1 LSKSNFEDVFVYFS
15 TEKEGN
21 MKLTKLLSAAFAIA
35 LLAGCAGNPK
45 TTNQNIM
52 CAVGGALAG
61 GAAGAAVGD
70 SDASAGGAVVGSM
83 LALLLCPNGDEEEE
97 VVVVEETVCAVEA
110 PAGAL
115 VDQNGC
121 PYDTDQ
127 DGVYDG
133 IDMCQQTPPGVTVDR
148 VGCALDSD
156 GDAVPDYK
164 DLCPNTPKGVIV
176 DQDGCPLAGEKVL
189 SLEGVNFAFDKATL
203 TDDAKQILEQAVSV
217 LKDTDSVVEVRVEG
231 HTDSIGTEAY
241 NQKLSQERAQS
252 VVDYLVSR
260 GINGSYLIPVGMG
273 EKFPVATND
282 TAAGRAKNRR
292 VDFVVNE

>member
-1 LSKSNFEDVFVYFS
+1 VFIYFS

-52 CAVGGALAG
+52 CAVGGALVG
-61 GAAGAAVGD
+61 GAAGAAAGD
-70 SDASAGGAVVGSM
+70 SDAAAGSAVVGSM
-83 LALLLCPNGDEEEE
+83 LALLLCPNGDEEQE
-97 VVVVEETVCAVEA
+97 VAAVEKPVCAVE
-110 PAGAL
+110 PPPGAL

-121 PYDTDQ
+121 AYDTDK

-133 IDMCQQTPPGVTVDR
+133 IDMCQQTPPGVSVDR

-203 TDDAKQILEQAVSV
+203 TDDAKQILEEAVSV

-231 HTDSIGTEAY
+231 HTDSVGSDAY

-252 VVDYLVSR
+252 VVDYLTSR

-282 TAAGRAKNRR
+282 TDAGRAKNRR